1 MTYRIIQWG
10 TGNVGKHA
18 LRTIVERPDYELVGL
33 RVYNPDKVGKD
44 AGELLGGETLGVVA
58 TDDVDKILAIDADC
72 VCYNALGS
80 TLGDPEAPLN
90 DICRLLASGRN
101 VVSSALEYHAYFRPD
116 VQPKGAGENAEIRLR
131 AACEEGDSTFF
142 HVGINPGFAM
152 DFWPIA
158 LSRVCRRID
167 QITATEIVDMTRY
180 TSIHMVRDAIGFGV
194 PPDQPVPVDAHNN
207 DVHESAYYLSMRMLA
222 DAIGIEL
229 DDVRYHREVATTDRT
244 FEIAAGPIE
253 AGTVAAMKF
262 VFDGV
267 VDGRTVISL
276 QAVWRVSDDVAPE
289 WPIGDSRWLL
299 HIDGDPIVDSEFVL
313 ATEEDAG
320 RAVSLSVAT
329 LCLNAVPTVVAA
341 PPGLLD
347 NLTLPVHA
355 GGYVDTLATASSRP
369 ATMR

>member
-1 MTYRIIQWG
+1 LTYRIIQWG

-44 AGELLGGETLGVVA
+44 AGELLGREPLGVRA
-58 TDDVDKILAIDADC
+58 TDDVDEILAIDADC
-72 VCYNALGS
+72 VCYTSLGT
-80 TLGDPEAPLN
+80 TLGDPEAPLD
-90 DICRLLASGRN
+90 DICRLLASGKN
-101 VVSSALEYHAYFRPD
+101 VVSSAVEYMAYFRPD
-116 VQPKGAGENAEIRLR
+116 VHLKGAGKNAPARLR
-131 AACEEGDSTFF
+131 AACEEGRSTFF

-158 LSRVCRRID
+158 MSRVCRRID
-167 QITATEIVDMTRY
+167 KLTATEIVDMTRY
-180 TSIHMVRDAIGFGV
+180 TSIHMVRDAIGFGL
-194 PPDQPVPVDAHNN
+194 PPDESVPVDMHNE
-207 DVHESAYYLSMRMLA
+207 DVYESAYYLTMRMLA

-229 DDVRYHREVATTDRT
+229 DEVCYHREVATTDHA
-244 FEIAAGPIE
+244 FEVAAGTIE

-262 VFDGV
+262 VFEGI
-267 VDGRTVISL
+267 VDNRPVIAL
-276 QAVWRVSDDVAPE
+276 QMVWRVSDDVATE

-299 HIDGDPIVDSEFVL
+299 HIDGDPIVDSEFVM
-313 ATEEDAG
+313 ATEKDAG

-341 PPGLLD
+341 APGLID

-355 GGYVDTLATASSRP
+355 GGYVDTHAAAGAKS
-369 ATMR
+369 